1 MIGIVVPAHN
11 ESEALAGCLAALLLA
26 AQARAL
32 DGEQV
37 AIVVVLDDCT
47 DESSAIA
54 TASGVQILSGKLRNV
69 GLARAL
75 GAHLLVAQGARWLAF
90 TDADSVVA
98 PDWLVTQL
106 SLKADVVCGCV
117 EVSDWSEHPD
127 GVRER
132 YLSRYV
138 DADGHRHVHG
148 ANLGVATAAYQAVGG
163 FSPLVTG
170 EDVALV
176 DALLASGVEVA
187 WSAAP
192 RVRTSARRRA
202 RAPGGFSDY
211 LRLLGETTLGC
222 GLPAPL
228 AAP

>member
-1 MIGIVVPAHN
+1 MIGIVIPVHN
-11 ESEALAGCLAALLLA
+11 ESDDLVNCLTALRLA
-26 AQARAL
+26 AQAPGL
-32 DGEQV
+32 GGEQV
-37 AIVVVLDDCT
+37 EIVTVLDSCT
-47 DESSAIA
+47 DDSAVIA
-54 TASGVQILSGKLRNV
+54 TAWGVQMLSANLRNV

-75 GAHLLVAQGARWLAF
+75 GADLLVAQGARWLAF
-90 TDADSVVA
+90 TDADSAVA
-98 PDWLVTQL
+98 PDWLVAQL
-106 SLKADVVCGCV
+106 SLCADVVCGCV

-127 GVRER
+127 AVRER
-132 YLSRYV
+132 YLARYV

-163 FSPLVTG
+163 FPPLVSG

-176 DALLASGVEVA
+176 DALVASGVQVA

-192 RVRTSARRRA
+192 RVRTSARQRA

-222 GLPAPL
+222 GLPGPL

>member
-1 MIGIVVPAHN
+1 M
-11 ESEALAGCLAALLLA
+11 ALRLA
-26 AQARAL
+26 AQAPAL
-32 DGEQV
+32 GGEPVEIV
-37 AIVVVLDDCT
+37 AVLDTCT
-47 DESSAIA
+47 DDSAAIA
-54 TASGVQILSGKLRNV
+54 SACKVQTLSATLRNV

-75 GAHLLVAQGARWLAF
+75 GADLLAAQGARWLAF
-90 TDADSVVA
+90 TDADSAVA
-98 PDWLVTQL
+98 PDWLVAQL
-106 SLKADVVCGCV
+106 SLRADAVCGCV
-117 EVSDWSEHPD
+117 EVSDWSEHAE

-132 YLSRYV
+132 YLARYV

-163 FSPLVTG
+163 FPPLVSG

-176 DALLASGVEVA
+176 DALMASGIRVA

-222 GLPAPL
+222 GLPGPL